1 MIVLRL
7 VFYLGVL
14 LLVLIL
20 AWYTTRM
27 LGNGVKG
34 RQQSGSMKIL
44 DRLMVGRD
52 TYLLVVSVGEKIL
65 LMGVSPAGIVRL
77 DELET
82 YDAMNPAEIPPD
94 FASVLAKQVK
104 KRFGGED
111 GNKEMQNEKQN
122 EKQGR

>member
-1 MIVLRL
+1 MVVLKL

-14 LLVLIL
+14 ILVLIL

-82 YDAMNPAEIPPD
+82 YDAMNPAEIPAGFYFRPGK
-94 FASVLAKQVK
+94 A
-104 KRFGGED
+104 GEEPFWR
-111 GNKEMQNEKQN
+111 GKQN